1 MKALPKSNT
10 NEAHL
15 LEDLAKMY
23 DSGYELVLGEAIGNA
38 VDINSTKIAITIAT
52 DEGGKYIEFHNNG
65 KPMVRSDFDIYH
77 TLAESTKTYGISLG
91 WAGLGSK
98 LYLGKKKDAKITT
111 VSSDGTTTN
120 ASVMYLKNQKELWHD
135 FIESDQKFKG
145 TKYRVTL
152 TDEDYDVLIKH
163 AESLIIGM
171 FNIALINGLSIT
183 VNKKQVIP
191 WSPLILKQKDCILKI
206 DNRNIAFTIWAT
218 KGDIPTQKSNTDYHV
233 SGKTIVSRTPKNLLA
248 SIKKDYRRKFFIIV
262 NAMEISDQLQTTKK
276 SFFPGLFTSKVE
288 PGIEKKALEILKDWG
303 YVEKQTNS
311 MTHHKKLSKII
322 EDILKQIPE
331 LKMEGP
337 AGASK
342 GSGKSKGKGTKTSK
356 KKIKKNSSNQK
367 KNPKKPRSKGG
378 LSITTV
384 YKEDDPRQGWTQIET
399 NEIVVNLAH
408 RAAKM
413 VSKTAAGK
421 EYHILRVVSNELVK
435 NAAKKA
441 KLDVEKAL
449 EYSDIIFDG
458 LAKIRAENPRSNPW
472 NLKDSNDA
480 QRDEDGRFVSK

>member
-1 MKALPKSNT
+1 M
-10 NEAHL
+10 
-15 LEDLAKMY
+15 
-23 DSGYELVLGEAIGNA
+23 
-38 VDINSTKIAITIAT
+38 
-52 DEGGKYIEFHNNG
+52 
-65 KPMVRSDFDIYH
+65 
-77 TLAESTKTYGISLG
+77 
-91 WAGLGSK
+91 
-98 LYLGKKKDAKITT
+98 
-111 VSSDGTTTN
+111 
-120 ASVMYLKNQKELWHD
+120 LKNK
-135 FIESDQKFKG
+135 
-145 TKYRVTL
+145 
-152 TDEDYDVLIKH
+152 
-163 AESLIIGM
+163 
-171 FNIALINGLSIT
+171 
-183 VNKKQVIP
+183 
-191 WSPLILKQKDCILKI
+191 LILRHILK
-206 DNRNIAFTIWAT
+206 NF
-218 KGDIPTQKSNTDYHV
+218 
-233 SGKTIVSRTPKNLLA
+233 
-248 SIKKDYRRKFFIIV
+248 
-262 NAMEISDQLQTTKK
+262 
-276 SFFPGLFTSKVE
+276 
-288 PGIEKKALEILKDWG
+288 
-303 YVEKQTNS
+303 
-311 MTHHKKLSKII
+311 SKII
-322 EDILKQIPE
+322 EDILKQLPE

-337 AGASK
+337 SGASK

>member
-1 MKALPKSNT
+1 
-10 NEAHL
+10 
-15 LEDLAKMY
+15 
-23 DSGYELVLGEAIGNA
+23 
-38 VDINSTKIAITIAT
+38 
-52 DEGGKYIEFHNNG
+52 
-65 KPMVRSDFDIYH
+65 MVRSDFDIYH

-98 LYLGKKKDAKITT
+98 LYLGKKKNAKITT
-111 VSSDGTTTN
+111 VSSDGTTTI

-163 AESLIIGM
+163 SESLIIDM
-171 FNIALINGLSIT
+171 FNIALIGGLSIT
-183 VNKKQVIP
+183 VNQKQVIP
-191 WSPLILKQKDCILKI
+191 WSPVILKQKDCILKI
-206 DNRNIAFTIWAT
+206 DHRKIAFTIWAT
-218 KGDIPTQKSNTDYHV
+218 KGDIPIQKANADYHV

-248 SIKKDYRRKFFIIV
+248 SIKKEYRRKFFIIV

-303 YVEKQTNS
+303 YVEEQTNS
-311 MTHHKKLSKII
+311 ATHHKKLSKII

-356 KKIKKNSSNQK
+356 KKAKKNSSNQK

-413 VSKTAAGK
+413 VSKTVAGK

-441 KLDVEKAL
+441 KMDVEKAL

>member
-1 MKALPKSNT
+1 MMALPKSNT

-38 VDINSTKIAITIAT
+38 VDINSTEIAITIAT

-98 LYLGKKKDAKITT
+98 LPLGKKKDAKITT
-111 VSSDGTTTN
+111 ISSDGTTTN
-120 ASVMYLKNQKELWHD
+120 ASIMYLKNQKELWHD
-135 FIESDQKFKG
+135 FIESNQKFKG

-163 AESLIIGM
+163 AESLIIDM
-171 FNIALINGLSIT
+171 FNIALIDGLSIT
-183 VNKKQVIP
+183 INKKQVIP
-191 WSPLILKQKDCILKI
+191 WSPIILKKKECILKI
-206 DNRNIAFTIWAT
+206 DNRNIPFTIWAT
-218 KGDIPTQKSNTDYHV
+218 KGDIPIQKSNADYHV

-248 SIKKDYRRKFFIIV
+248 SIKKEYRRKFFIIV

-303 YVEKQTNS
+303 YVEEQTNS
-311 MTHHKKLSKII
+311 ATHHKKLSKII

-356 KKIKKNSSNQK
+356 KKAKKNSSNQK

-413 VSKTAAGK
+413 VSKTVAGK

-441 KLDVEKAL
+441 KMDVEKAL

-472 NLKDSNDA
+472 NFKESDDT